1 MGVTRSEATHAPP
14 RAESGANPPP
24 SAASGG
30 RLTPETL
37 GLALVIAAGV
47 VLRFVASSDLWLDEA
62 LSVNIADLPLGDLPD
77 ALRQDGHPPLYYAL
91 LHGWMAVVG
100 DSDVAVRA
108 LSGVLAVVALP
119 LIWLVGRRL
128 GGPRLAWIATAFFA
142 VLPYV
147 LRYATETR
155 MYSLVM
161 LLVLVGYLL
170 VDDALDRPAAW
181 RLVAIAVIS
190 GALLLTHYWAMWLVG
205 STVLVL
211 VVRAV
216 RTDRA
221 GERRASLL
229 VAGATAAG
237 GIFFVP
243 WLPVFFDQMSS
254 TGTPWASPV
263 RPTTLVAVTLG
274 DLGGG
279 GGSSFRDAE
288 VLGASVLVLVL
299 LGVFARTIDARRIE
313 IDLRTVPQVRIE
325 AAIVALTIA
334 IGTIVSYVGSTA
346 YASRYAAVVVPLIVV
361 IAAAGATRFVGR
373 LASALVVGSV
383 CLLALGSAVYLTT
396 VNRTQAGEIV
406 AAIEAGGEPG
416 DLVVM
421 CPDQLGPSV
430 NRLLPSGFEQVTYPE
445 LAPPERVD
453 WRDYAERHAS
463 ADPVAVADE
472 VLALAGDRRI
482 WLVSS
487 PGYKSVDQ
495 DCDVL
500 RDSLAN
506 QRPAVTVVSE
516 RGTEFFEHASL
527 TEYPAP

>member
-1 MGVTRSEATHAPP
+1 
-14 RAESGANPPP
+14 
-24 SAASGG
+24 
-30 RLTPETL
+30 
-37 GLALVIAAGV
+37 VIAAGI
-47 VLRFVASSDLWLDEA
+47 VLRFVTPSDLWLDEA

-77 ALRQDGHPPLYYAL
+77 ALRQDGHPPLYYVL

-100 DSDVAVRA
+100 ESDFAVRA
-108 LSGVLAVVALP
+108 LSGVLAVAALP

-128 GGPRLAWIATAFFA
+128 GGARLAWIATAFFA

-170 VDDALDRPAAW
+170 VDDALDRPVAW
-181 RLVAIAVIS
+181 RLVAIAVVS

-211 VVRAV
+211 VVQAV

-221 GERRASLL
+221 VERRSRLL
-229 VAGATAAG
+229 VAGAAAAG
-237 GIFFVP
+237 GIFFLP

-288 VLGASVLVLVL
+288 VLGAAVLVLVL
-299 LGVFARTIDARRIE
+299 LGVFARTIDTRRIE
-313 IDLRTVPQVRIE
+313 IDLHTVPQVRIE
-325 AAIVALTIA
+325 AAIVALTLV
-334 IGTIVSYVGSTA
+334 IGTLVSYVGSTA
-346 YASRYAAVVVPLIVV
+346 YASRYAAVIVPLVVV

-373 LASALVVGSV
+373 LAAALVVGSV
-383 CLLALGSAVYLTT
+383 CLLALGSSAYLTT
-396 VNRTQAGEIV
+396 VNRTQVGEIV
-406 AAIEAGGEPG
+406 AAIEAGGAPG

-430 NRLLPSGFEQVTYPE
+430 NRLLPPGFEQVTYPD
-445 LAPPERVD
+445 LASPERVD

-463 ADPVAVADE
+463 TDPAAVADE
-472 VLALAGDRRI
+472 VIALAGDRTI

-487 PGYKSVDQ
+487 PGYRSVEQ

-506 QRPAVTVVSE
+506 LRPAATVVSE
-516 RGTEFFEHASL
+516 RGTDYFEHASL